1 MGTVRGGREQGRED
15 GSGEERRCGRGGWID
30 APFGKPLVD
39 QSPGGGGGGTRN
51 RRLSRRE
58 QRRRKQTHEVR
69 GIGRES
75 ARVAP
80 PRRCGIA
87 RRARELRGCRS
98 CRPANA
104 NRPIACLGLLE
115 GQGGGAGVGRGIGMI
130 LGVQGKATIQ
140 THLIVHDSPVNFTEA
155 TCDFA
160 AVGWYKRPT
169 ARRRG
174 PRHRHPPG
182 RQLEESCGAH
192 VSSVS
197 KAAWIG
203 HPRPRLAARARWWPR
218 ARSLSARGGRWA
230 LDAGEHR
237 GEQAVP
243 RGSRAEKRGGLLQ

>member
-1 MGTVRGGREQGRED
+1 MGTVRGGRGHGRGD

-39 QSPGGGGGGTRN
+39 QSPGGGGGGTRK

-87 RRARELRGCRS
+87 RRARGLRGCRS

-104 NRPIACLGLLE
+104 HRPIACLGLSE
-115 GQGGGAGVGRGIGMI
+115 GRGGRAGVGHGVGMM

-140 THLIVHDSPVNFTEA
+140 TQLNVNDSPVNFTSLGY
-155 TCDFA
+155 DFA
-160 AVGWYKRPT
+160 SSPWQKRPT

-174 PRHRHPPG
+174 PRRRRRPG

-243 RGSRAEKRGGLLQ
+243 RGSRA

>member
-80 PRRCGIA
+80 PKRCGIA
-87 RRARELRGCRS
+87 RRAHGLRGCRS

-115 GQGGGAGVGRGIGMI
+115 GRAADPPENAWPPKMASLHRRSSERSPS
-130 LGVQGKATIQ
+130 LA
-140 THLIVHDSPVNFTEA
+140 HDRRPSRSLLV
-155 TCDFA
+155 CDSSLPQ
-160 AVGWYKRPT
+160 WKKRPT

-174 PRHRHPPG
+174 PRRRHPPG

-237 GEQAVP
+237 REQAVP
-243 RGSRAEKRGGLLQ
+243 RGSRA

>member
-1 MGTVRGGREQGRED
+1 MGTMRGGREQGRED

-58 QRRRKQTHEVR
+58 QRRRKQTREVR

-80 PRRCGIA
+80 PKRCGIA

-104 NRPIACLGLLE
+104 DRPIACLGLSE
-115 GQGGGAGVGRGIGMI
+115 GRAADPPDD
-130 LGVQGKATIQ
+130 ATPKKMVSLQ
-140 THLIVHDSPVNFTEA
+140 RRSSNRSPSLAHDRRPSRSLLV
-155 TCDFA
+155 CDSSLPQ
-160 AVGWYKRPT
+160 WKKRPT

-174 PRHRHPPG
+174 PRRRHPPG

-243 RGSRAEKRGGLLQ
+243 RGSRA

>member
-1 MGTVRGGREQGRED
+1 MRGGREQGRED

-39 QSPGGGGGGTRN
+39 QSPGGGGGGTRK

-104 NRPIACLGLLE
+104 NRPIACLGLSEGRAAGPPDDAWASQLE
-115 GQGGGAGVGRGIGMI
+115 S
-130 LGVQGKATIQ
+130 VQGRSGERSPSLA
-140 THLIVHDSPVNFTEA
+140 HDRRPSRSSLVCDSSPHQRP
-155 TCDFA
+155 
-160 AVGWYKRPT
+160 KRPT

-174 PRHRHPPG
+174 PRRRHPPG

-243 RGSRAEKRGGLLQ
+243 RGSRA

>member
-1 MGTVRGGREQGRED
+1 MPKSRTPACAARSVGGPSRKREVVAPKAPRERRCEGRDSTASATVSMGTMRGGREQGRED

-51 RRLSRRE
+51 RRLSRRK

-104 NRPIACLGLLE
+104 NRPIACLGLSE
-115 GQGGGAGVGRGIGMI
+115 GRAADPPENAWPPKMASLHRRSSERSPS
-130 LGVQGKATIQ
+130 LA
-140 THLIVHDSPVNFTEA
+140 HDR
-155 TCDFA
+155 
-160 AVGWYKRPT
+160 RP
-169 ARRRG
+169 
-174 PRHRHPPG
+174 
-182 RQLEESCGAH
+182 S
-192 VSSVS
+192 
-197 KAAWIG
+197 
-203 HPRPRLAARARWWPR
+203 
-218 ARSLSARGGRWA
+218 RS
-230 LDAGEHR
+230 
-237 GEQAVP
+237 
-243 RGSRAEKRGGLLQ
+243 